1 MPAFLDVTLDLR
13 RFLSCDAAHDD
24 EDWSGTLAARWQG
37 YCWGVGPKVFPAWAT
52 VDRMKTVSTLR
63 LAAQVWGIEHTS
75 LIHSYLCMATTPIF
89 IAGGTWIMRRPI
101 SRTELAGTALGAVGT
116 VLLTLG
122 PAAKGSQVRG
132 VHLHP
137 LQRFCLSC

>member
-1 MPAFLDVTLDLR
+1 M
-13 RFLSCDAAHDD
+13 
-24 EDWSGTLAARWQG
+24 
-37 YCWGVGPKVFPAWAT
+37 
-52 VDRMKTVSTLR
+52 
-63 LAAQVWGIEHTS
+63 QVWGIEHTS

-122 PAAKGSQVRG
+122 PAAKGSQVCVPSSFTRCSASAS
-132 VHLHP
+132 HADAIP
-137 LQRFCLSC
+137 ASSTT